1 MTEHEVTTNLARS
14 ARPGGQMPDQQL
26 HRDVLPVPDVVPP
39 GLTTYD
45 AKDPDRAFP
54 PIEPLRPPEGA
65 PNVLIVLIDDVG
77 FGASS
82 AFGGPVD
89 MPNAE
94 RLAAGGLKYNR
105 FHTTALCSPT
115 RAALLSGRNHHT
127 VGMGGIT
134 EIATSAP
141 GYSSRRPNTCAPL
154 AEILKLNGYSTAQF
168 GKCHEVPVWE
178 TSPMGPFDNWPTG
191 SGFEYFYGFI
201 GGEAHQYY
209 PALYEGTIPVE
220 PESTPDEGYHLM
232 GDMTDKAIKWARQ
245 QKALMPDKPFFMYFA
260 PGATHA
266 PHHVPD
272 EWVDKYAGQFDDG
285 WDALRERIFVRQ
297 KELGVIPADAELTPR
312 HDQIPAWDEMPE
324 ELKPVLRRQM
334 EVYAAFL
341 EFTDHHVGRLLDAL
355 EDLEILDDTLVY
367 YIVGDNGASAEGT
380 MNGTYNEMIN
390 FNGAAALETPEFLTS
405 HLGDWGGPDSYPH
418 YSVGWAHAMDTPYQW
433 TKQVASHF
441 GGTRNGT
448 IVHWPNGFDAKDEI
462 RTQFAHV
469 IDVAPTVLE
478 AAGLAEPTFVH
489 GVQQT
494 PMQGVSMWYSFDDAG
509 AAERHETQ
517 YFEMFGNRGIYH
529 KGWTAVTRHKT
540 PWLLVGEETPAF
552 DDDVWELYDTSVDWT
567 QFEDLSQEHPE
578 KLHELQRLFLIEATK
593 NNVLPL
599 DDRAAE
605 RIDAHAAGRP
615 MLIEGDRQRLFA
627 GMGRLS
633 ESSVVSIKN
642 KSHAVTAEIVVPEVG
657 AQGVIVAQGGSI
669 GGWSLYVKDGKLRY
683 CYNLLGIQRF
693 YVDSDSE
700 LPVGTHQVRM
710 EFAYDGPG
718 LGKGGTASL
727 YVDGEQVGEGTVA
740 ATAAMIFSAD
750 DTLDVGKEDGALVAE
765 DYPVPNGF
773 TGEVDWVEI
782 DVGEAAEGEDH
793 MLAAD
798 ELVRVAMAR
807 Q

>member
-1 MTEHEVTTNLARS
+1 MPEHEQNHQRE
-14 ARPGGQMPDQQL
+14 
-26 HRDVLPVPDVVPP
+26 VLPVPDVVPP

-45 AKDPDRAFP
+45 AKDPDTAYP
-54 PIEPLRPPEGA
+54 PIEQLRPPEGA

-82 AFGGPVD
+82 AFGGPINT
-89 MPNAE
+89 PNAE

-141 GYSSRRPNTCAPL
+141 GYSSMRPNTCAPL

-178 TSPMGPFDNWPTG
+178 TSPMGPFENWPTG

-209 PALYEGTIPVE
+209 PAIYEGTIPVE
-220 PESTPDEGYHLM
+220 PEHTPEEGYHLTA
-232 GDMTDKAIKWARQ
+232 DMTDKAIKWARQ

-266 PHHVPD
+266 PHHVPED
-272 EWVDKYAGQFDDG
+272 WLDKYEGQFDDG
-285 WDALRERIFVRQ
+285 WDALRERTFARQ
-297 KELGVIPADAELTPR
+297 KQLGVVPADAELTPR
-312 HDQIPAWDEMPE
+312 HEQIPAWDEMPE

-341 EFTDHHVGRLLDAL
+341 EHTDHYVGRLLDAL
-355 EDLEILDDTLVY
+355 EDLEILEDTLVY
-367 YIVGDNGASAEGT
+367 YIIGDNGASAEGT

-405 HLGDWGGPDSYPH
+405 HLDDWGGPDSYPH
-418 YSVGWAHAMDTPYQW
+418 YSVAWAHAMDTPYQW

-448 IVHWPNGFDAKDEI
+448 IVHWPNGFEAKDEI
-462 RTQFAHV
+462 RTQFGHV
-469 IDVAPTVLE
+469 IDVAPTVLD
-478 AAGLAEPTFVH
+478 AAGLVEPTFVH

-494 PMQGVSMWYSFDDAG
+494 PIQGVSMRYSFNDAR

-540 PWLLVGEETPAF
+540 PWLLVGEEVPAF

-567 QFEDLSQEHPE
+567 QFKDLSAEQPE
-578 KLHELQRLFLIEATK
+578 KLHELQRLFVIEATK

-605 RIDAHAAGRP
+605 RFIPEVAGRP
-615 MLIEGDRQRLFA
+615 MLIKGDRQRLFG

-633 ESSVVSIKN
+633 ESSVVNIKN
-642 KSHAVTAEIVVPEVG
+642 KSHAVTAEIDVPEGG
-657 AQGVIVAQGGSI
+657 AQGVIVVQGGSI

-693 YVDSDSE
+693 YVESDQE

-710 EFAYDGPG
+710 EFAYEGGG
-718 LGKGGTASL
+718 LGKGGTVRL
-727 YVDGEQVGEGTVA
+727 YIDGDQVGEGAVA
-740 ATAAMIFSAD
+740 ATAAMVFSAD
-750 DTLDVGKEDGALVAE
+750 DTLDVGKEGGALVAD
-765 DYPVPNGF
+765 DYPVPNEF
-773 TGEVDWVEI
+773 TGEVNWVEI
-782 DVGEAAEGEDH
+782 DVGEAAEDADH
-793 MLAAD
+793 LLEAD